1 MGKFWDDGF
10 AAGFTRM
17 IFTLLKVGRKTSAT
31 LAGIAIGAACLW
43 GLSVWQ
49 EISGAELLRLAVAVF
64 VMLGGLALAA
74 LCAVAAGK
82 LLFAALRR
90 LLGRFF

>member
-1 MGKFWDDGF
+1 
-10 AAGFTRM
+10 M

-43 GLSVWQ
+43 GLSIWQ
-49 EISGAELLRLAVAVF
+49 EISGAEILRLTVAVL
-64 VMLGGLALAA
+64 VMLGCLALAA
-74 LCAVAAGK
+74 FCAVAAGK

-90 LLGRFF
+90 LFGRFF